1 MQALK
6 TVKTLSL
13 IPALLIAG
21 AVMAQTPAAPAATA
35 APAPAKT
42 EAKAEAK
49 TEAKAEGTT
58 EKKASK
64 HKAGTKHHKAEK
76 PAAKASEAAK

>member
-21 AVMAQTPAAPAATA
+21 AVMAQTPAAPAAT
-35 APAPAKT
+35 PAPAKT
-42 EAKAEAK
+42 EAKADVK

-58 EKKASK
+58 EKKAPK